1 MREIKFRAWDGKKLH
16 YPEIITIGVN
26 GWNGEV
32 SGSFQ
37 PAEWSG
43 GYCTTAYIE
52 QFTGL
57 KDKNGVEIYEGDIVQ
72 WNVPEGSKAEVKFG
86 EWKCDSDNSEGHGWY
101 VEYSYAPLRRKYPTM
116 YRSYLSSDE
125 GLEVIGNIHEHPA
138 LLEAH

>member
-57 KDKNGVEIYEGDIVQ
+57 RDKNGVEIYEGDIRV
-72 WNVPEGSKAEVKFG
+72 G
-86 EWKCDSDNSEGHGWY
+86 EWSCCAGCAD
-101 VEYSYAPLRRKYPTM
+101 PTRNRGTQTM
-116 YRSYLSSDE
+116 EWLDDVA
-125 GLEVIGNIHEHPA
+125 GLAWVGDDIPDWIDIKVVGNIHENPELLAPTPPA
-138 LLEAH
+138 PSGG

>member
-1 MREIKFRAWDGKKLH
+1 MRAIKFRQWLPLLGRYHFWGFGDINGDESCFTGPVVSA
-16 YPEIITIGVN
+16 TAVN
-26 GWNGEV
+26 
-32 SGSFQ
+32 
-37 PAEWSG
+37 
-43 GYCTTAYIE
+43 E

-57 KDKNGVEIYEGDIVQ
+57 KDKSGKDIYEGDIVQ